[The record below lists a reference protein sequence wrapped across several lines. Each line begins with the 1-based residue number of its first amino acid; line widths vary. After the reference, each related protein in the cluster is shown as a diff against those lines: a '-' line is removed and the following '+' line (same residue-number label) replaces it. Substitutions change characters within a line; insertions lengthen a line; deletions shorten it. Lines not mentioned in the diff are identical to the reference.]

1 VIRRTFVALGIAV
14 LSLSVLVTP
23 VAARPTEPVLDPP
36 KTTAALSR
44 GQVDLQ
50 PILSGLSQP
59 IGVVN
64 AGDGTNR
71 LFVVQQGGTVR
82 VVSNHRLVAGNFL
95 SIGANPDGLST
106 GGERGLLGL
115 AFHPDFETNRKL
127 FVNFTDRNGDTVVA
141 ELTANSAGTSV
152 SMSTYDPI
160 LRIDQPYSN
169 HNGGYLAF
177 GPDGYLY
184 VFTGDGGSAGD
195 PQNRAQSL
203 SSHLGKILRVA
214 PTLTGTYSVPP
225 GNPHVGGDT
234 FDDIIWA
241 RGLRNPW
248 RASFDT
254 APSIDQL
261 WIADVGQGTWEEIN
275 RVPATSAGVNYG
287 WARCEGTATFK
298 GPGPC
303 NSGGLTAPIAQ
314 YGHSGGNCSVTGG
327 HVYRGSVWADLVGH
341 YVLGDFCSGRLWTI
355 TSGGAALVLHR
366 DTSASITS
374 FGVGENGELYMTDY
388 GGRLYRVVAPP
399 FTDVASSPFLDEIV
413 WIAREGITGGCG
425 GGRFCPSTLVTRE
438 QMASFLA
445 RALNLP
451 AATRDYF
458 TDDEGSQHEAD
469 INRLA
474 RAGISGGCSAGRFCP
489 TDTVTRAQMAS
500 FLVRALDLPPGT
512 TDAFADDEGN
522 IHEASINALARS
534 GITGGCGPGRYC
546 PSASVT
552 REQMAAFLKRAFE

>member
-1 VIRRTFVALGIAV
+1 VIRRRFVAFGIAV

-225 GNPHVGGDT
+225 GNPHVGGDQSRSRDVRRRELRLGT
-234 FDDIIWA
+234 V
-241 RGLRNPW
+241 RGHGDVQGAGAVQLR
-248 RASFDT
+248 RADGADRAVRT
-254 APSIDQL
+254 QRWQL
-261 WIADVGQGTWEEIN
+261 LGHRRPRLP
-275 RVPATSAGVNYG
+275 RV
-287 WARCEGTATFK
+287 
-298 GPGPC
+298 
-303 NSGGLTAPIAQ
+303 
-314 YGHSGGNCSVTGG
+314 
-327 HVYRGSVWADLVGH
+327 
-341 YVLGDFCSGRLWTI
+341 
-355 TSGGAALVLHR
+355 
-366 DTSASITS
+366 
-374 FGVGENGELYMTDY
+374 GVG
-388 GGRLYRVVAPP
+388 
-399 FTDVASSPFLDEIV
+399 
-413 WIAREGITGGCG
+413 
-425 GGRFCPSTLVTRE
+425 
-438 QMASFLA
+438 
-445 RALNLP
+445 
-451 AATRDYF
+451 
-458 TDDEGSQHEAD
+458 
-469 INRLA
+469 
-474 RAGISGGCSAGRFCP
+474 
-489 TDTVTRAQMAS
+489 
-500 FLVRALDLPPGT
+500 
-512 TDAFADDEGN
+512 
-522 IHEASINALARS
+522 RS
-534 GITGGCGPGRYC
+534 RRPLR
-546 PSASVT
+546 P
-552 REQMAAFLKRAFE
+552 R